1 MNQAERS
8 RHPRT
13 PRRPSRSL
21 AALAVAAVV
30 VTLGAVGV
38 SSLGSGASA
47 ADPGTVL
54 LEDDFMGATT
64 VASRYVVGGKE
75 GTTTVNACLTAGTST
90 TQTPIPGCGGAV
102 DPDGAGAL
110 RLTRAVGTANG
121 YLLYNKQLPTKAG
134 LDITF
139 NQYQYGGNGADGIS
153 FFLTDGAYTL
163 SAPGAMG
170 GSLGYHNSNA
180 GSGAGQPGVAH
191 ALLGVGFDAWGNFT
205 VETTNPGCASYGGS
219 QPALTSTVG
228 VRGPGDGTAGYCVLG
243 PPASTASVPGAPPL
257 RQGVSTRPAPV
268 VTRVR
273 IDPPSD
279 PDPKV
284 TVFLNGVQVTQVPE
298 PAVLASTPTFKFGWA
313 ASTGGSTDIHEI
325 NFLKVQSVLPIHSD
339 LRLSAT
345 ATSVPAD
352 DSGTVTWTARADG
365 ASGPVPAGEDVTLT
379 STAPAGAEFGA
390 VTAPGWACTVTD
402 GTDLSCVYEHDD
414 AAIDPATTLPTVT
427 AAVTRTAGG
436 TSGTSTFS
444 ATVASATDDGT
455 LAADNIAAATVRWN
469 PVTSPVDAG
478 EVEASATPAP
488 VTVAPVVVGSAPYT
502 YAVSAP
508 ADPSVGAVAVVGGQ
522 LVLTPAA
529 GASGLLSATYTATD
543 AEAGVS
549 NASSVSLLVRPVTT
563 GATAATTVGE
573 PVTVTVPFTG
583 SGPWTT
589 PQWTATD
596 GSTATFGTNADGDV
610 VLTITPAAG
619 FSGVDTGAFSVA
631 DRHGLRTDVE
641 QVVVTVAPVAG
652 SAATAATLDADGDAT
667 ATLAVPAPAGTGPFT
682 YELVG
687 GPLTGASASIDA
699 TGEVTVV
706 ADRGETGVHV
716 VGYRVKG
723 ADDVWSAPQDV
734 TVTVRPY
741 VGPVAPTS
749 GTADATTTS
758 DAPVV
763 HATGPVAWTVTP
775 PAGTA
780 ATAGTD
786 GAVTFDPQGHSG
798 TFVLVLTATSNGT
811 QTSVP
816 VVVDIAPVAA
826 AVDDVTVASDAP
838 VASVLSPSAPVGD
851 GPFTLAL
858 AQGLDP
864 ARGTAVIS
872 GGDVEI
878 TPAAGV
884 SGRLVVRYTAT
895 DVHLGTS
902 APVTATLDV
911 RPVAHDRTA
920 SLVSGAT
927 VSVPLPAATGTGPFT
942 YELVDGGPAAAGIVT
957 LDGGAASVVSSPAW
971 SGTWTALYRV
981 VDADGLVSDPAEL
994 VLTVAPASPGGQTG
1008 TEVTVPG
1015 TTGTPAT
1022 GPAPAPSGTG
1032 PFTFEIVTG
1041 PTPAQ
1046 GTATIDP
1053 DTGVIT
1059 FVPAP
1064 GFSGTVEVT
1073 YRSVDA
1079 HGTPSAPALLEFDV
1093 APKAVPTPSDVPG
1106 HDEPVRVPAGTSIRI
1121 PLPTPVGSGPFTYE
1135 IVDGPTPAQGTAT
1148 LDPTTGELVVVP
1160 APGTSGHVPVTYQV
1174 VDRDGLASDPVV
1186 VAIDVV
1192 PVSRDASASVEH
1204 AGSVAFGVPTPT
1216 GTGPFRYVL
1225 TSTVPAEQGTLELD
1239 ESTGEVTFHAAD
1251 GFTGTV
1257 TATYVVVDSDGVTSD
1272 PSTITVVVG
1281 APAPQGGST
1290 PDDGSDPAP
1299 SAPATPDADDDGP
1312 ATLPVTG
1319 SDALVVGSSALA
1331 LLLAGAGLLILRRRS
1346 DRG

>member
-8 RHPRT
+8 RRSRT

-21 AALAVAAVV
+21 AAIAVAALVL
-30 VTLGAVGV
+30 TLGAVGV
-38 SSLGSGASA
+38 SSLGTGAVA

-54 LEDDFMGATT
+54 LEDDFMSGTT
-64 VASRYVVGGKE
+64 VASSYVVGGKE
-75 GTTTVNACLTAGTST
+75 GAATVKACLTAGSSTS
-90 TQTPIPGCGGAV
+90 QTPVPGCGGAV
-102 DPDGAGAL
+102 DADGSGAL

-163 SAPGAMG
+163 AAPGAMG

-205 VETTNPGCASYGGS
+205 IETNNAGCTTYGGS
-219 QPALTSTVG
+219 QPSLTSTVG
-228 VRGPGDGTAGYCVLG
+228 VRGPGDGTTGYCVLG
-243 PPASTASVPGAPPL
+243 APVKTTSVGAPAL
-257 RQGVSTRPAPV
+257 RQSVASRPAPI

-284 TVFLNGVQVTQVPE
+284 TVFLNGVQVTQVAE
-298 PAVLASTPTFKFGWA
+298 PAVLAGTPTFKFGWA

-325 NFLKVQSVLPIHSD
+325 NFLKVQSVLPIRSD

-345 ATSVPAD
+345 ATSVPSN

-365 ASGPVPAGEDVTLT
+365 ASGPVPAGEDVTL
-379 STAPAGAEFGA
+379 SATAPAGTEFGT

-414 AAIDPATTLPTVT
+414 AAIDPATTLPAVT
-427 AAVTRTAGG
+427 AAVARTASG
-436 TSGTSTFS
+436 TSGTSTFT

-455 LAADNIAAATVRWN
+455 LTADNTAAATVRWN

-478 EVEASATPAP
+478 EVTASSTPAS
-488 VTVAPVVVGSAPYT
+488 VTVDPVVVGTAPYT

-508 ADPSVGAVAVVGGQ
+508 ADPSVGDVAVVGGR

-543 AEAGVS
+543 GAAGVS
-549 NASSVSLLVRPVTT
+549 NASAVSLLVRPVVVGTT
-563 GATAATTVGE
+563 ATTTVDE

-583 SGPWTT
+583 SGPWAS

-596 GSTATFGTNADGDV
+596 GSTATFATNADGDV

-619 FSGVDTGAFSVA
+619 FSGVDTGSFSVA

-641 QVVVTVAPVAG
+641 QVAVTVAPVAG
-652 SAATAATLDADGDAT
+652 STAAVVTLDADGDAT
-667 ATLAVPAPAGTGPFT
+667 ATVAVPAPSGTGPFA

-687 GPLTGASASIDA
+687 GALSGASATIDA
-699 TGEVTVV
+699 GGQVTVV
-706 ADRGETGVHV
+706 ADRGETGVHEV
-716 VGYRVKG
+716 RYRVQG
-723 ADDVWSAPQDV
+723 ADGVWSAPQDV

-758 DAPVV
+758 DAPVA
-763 HATGPVAWTVTP
+763 HGSGPVTWGVTA
-775 PAGTA
+775 PARTS
-780 ATAGTD
+780 ATAGAD
-786 GAVTFDPQGHSG
+786 GAVTFDPEGHSG

-816 VVVDIAPVAA
+816 VVVEIAPVAY
-826 AVDDVTVASDAP
+826 AVDDVTTASDAP
-838 VASVLSPSAPVGD
+838 VASVLSPAAPLGD
-851 GPFTLAL
+851 GPFSLTLV
-858 AQGLDP
+858 QGLDP
-864 ARGTAVIS
+864 ARGTAVVD

-878 TPAAGV
+878 TPAPGV

-895 DVHLGTS
+895 DSHLGTS

-911 RPVAHDRTA
+911 RPVAHDRAA

-927 VSVPLPAATGTGPFT
+927 ASVALPTPTGTGPFT
-942 YELVDGGPAAAGIVT
+942 YELLDGGPAAAGVVT
-957 LDGGAASVVSSPAW
+957 LNGGTASVLSSPAW
-971 SGTWTALYRV
+971 SGTWTARYRV
-981 VDADGLVSDPAEL
+981 LDADGLASDPAEL
-994 VLTVAPASPGGQTG
+994 VLTVAPVSPGGQTG
-1008 TEVTVPG
+1008 TDVTVPG
-1015 TTGTPAT
+1015 TTGSPAT
-1022 GPAPAPSGTG
+1022 GPTPAPSGTG

-1041 PTPAQ
+1041 PTPDQ

-1053 DTGVIT
+1053 ATGVIT

-1073 YRSVDA
+1073 YRSTDA
-1079 HGTPSAPALLEFDV
+1079 HGTPSAPAVVEFDV
-1093 APKAVPTPSDVPG
+1093 APKAVPAPSDVPG
-1106 HDEPVRVPAGTSIRI
+1106 HDEPVRVPAGTSVRI
-1121 PLPTPVGSGPFTYE
+1121 QLPTPVGSGPFTYE
-1135 IVDGPTPAQGTAT
+1135 LVDGPSPAQATVT

-1160 APGTSGHVPVTYQV
+1160 TPGTSGHVPVTYQV

-1186 VAIDVV
+1186 VAIDVA
-1192 PVSRDASASVEH
+1192 PVGGDASATVEH
-1204 AGSVAFGVPTPT
+1204 AGEVTFGVPTPT
-1216 GTGPFRYVL
+1216 GTGPFRFVL

-1239 ESTGEVTFHAAD
+1239 EATGAVTFHAAD

-1257 TATYVVVDSDGVTSD
+1257 TATYVVVDADGVTSD
-1272 PSTITVVVG
+1272 PSRIRVEVLPPA
-1281 APAPQGGST
+1281 APDEGTDGGS
-1290 PDDGSDPAP
+1290 AP
-1299 SAPATPDADDDGP
+1299 EADDDGP

-1319 SDALVVGSSALA
+1319 SDALLVGSSALA
-1331 LLLAGAGLLILRRRS
+1331 LLLAGAGLVILRRRS